1 MAPGVTIK
9 KISAR
14 AISFGYNVPNRPR
27 YRYVRSFSIYTVKK
41 NTDRSVERNVRVG
54 HV

>member
-14 AISFGYNVPNRPR
+14 AICFGYNVPNRPR
-27 YRYVRSFSIYTVKK
+27 SRYVRLFSIYTVKK
-41 NTDRSVERNVRVG
+41 NTNGSFERNLRVG